1 VKTWEAVSVVVAF
14 TGKIGTMIYSYRSPD
29 NNNDIPKSPS
39 FTRCG
44 FLSGRCN
51 ETEKMIEKRRI
62 NLQPLEGRTFILG
75 REGHIYIDSP
85 TASKHHAEI
94 YIEDGKIFLRYLK
107 STNGTFL
114 LKNKTLV
121 PFQEGVVDPRQPIVI
136 GKHAYVI
143 QDLLAIA
150 SEFVAVDDNA
160 TRLEMPGDRERSM
173 AYK

>member
-1 VKTWEAVSVVVAF
+1 MKSQEVVAVDVAF
-14 TGKIGTMIYSYRSPD
+14 TGKISTMNYYYGLPD
-29 NNNDIPKSPS
+29 NNDDIPKDPS

-44 FLSGRCN
+44 FLSGRRN
-51 ETEKMIEKRRI
+51 ETDQMIDKRRI
-62 NLQPLEGRTFILG
+62 NLESMEGRTFILG

-94 YIEDGKIFLRYLK
+94 HIEDGKIFLRDLK

-160 TRLEMPGDRERSM
+160 TRLEMPGDREKSI
-173 AYK
+173 AHK

>member
-1 VKTWEAVSVVVAF
+1 MKTQQVVAVDVAF
-14 TGKIGTMIYSYRSPD
+14 TEKIRTMNYYYDLLD
-29 NNNDIPKSPS
+29 NNNDILKGSS

-44 FLSGRCN
+44 FLSGRRN
-51 ETEKMIEKRRI
+51 ETDEMIDKRRI
-62 NLQPLEGRTFILG
+62 NMESMEGRTFILG

-94 YIEDGKIFLRYLK
+94 RIEDGKIFLRDLK

-121 PFQEGVVDPRQPIVI
+121 PFQEGFVDLRQPIVI
-136 GKHAYVI
+136 GKHSYII

-150 SEFVAVDDNA
+150 SEFVATDDDA
-160 TRLEMPGDRERSM
+160 TRLEMSGDWERSI
-173 AYK
+173 AHK